1 MSRVATEASSEVAR
15 PTRMRRRMHVL
26 ATRGGLA
33 VAGMLAAMA
42 LAIPANAQHMAISG
56 ATIHTMAG
64 DVIENGTVLIDNGLI
79 TAVGAGLPIPPD
91 TELVDAAGLHV
102 YPGMFNA
109 FSRLGLQEISSVQVT
124 NDHMEVGNFNPHVAA
139 ATAVHP
145 DSERIPVTRSNG
157 VTHAVAAPSARSG
170 GIGGQA
176 SVIAMD
182 GWTIE
187 EMQIGGSVGM
197 VMSWPALSAQSCSP
211 FGCFGPVRPWSTVE
225 SAYEESVDGIRGWL
239 EDARRYGLARQ
250 GEDSPSR
257 DLRLEALGMVTSGDM
272 PFLVLADGAR
282 EIRDVVMFGEDEGVS
297 VIIVSGANAHEVA
310 DLLAEHDVPVLLRAT
325 QNVPSGDDD
334 PYAQTFTAAVTLHQA
349 GVRFAMTGW
358 GSSGPNPPSRTLPY
372 EAANAVGFGL
382 PPEAA
387 LAAITSAPAEILGLG
402 DQIGTIEEGK
412 IANLIVTDGDPLQIR
427 TQMVHV
433 IINGVVSSPENKH
446 KALWERYRARR

>member
-1 MSRVATEASSEVAR
+1 MSRRNPVTGEKLAFAAS
-15 PTRMRRRMHVL
+15 L
-26 ATRGGLA
+26 A
-33 VAGMLAAMA
+33 MLAFAT
-42 LAIPANAQHMAISG
+42 PAVAQHMVVTG
-56 ATIHTMAG
+56 ATVHTMAG
-64 DVIENGTVLIDNGLI
+64 DVIENGAVLIDDGLI
-79 TAVGAGLPIPPD
+79 TAVGAGLTI
-91 TELVDAAGLHV
+91 TSEYEVVDAAGLHV

-109 FSRLGLQEISSVQVT
+109 FSRLGLQEINSIQVT
-124 NDHMEVGNFNPHVAA
+124 NDHMEVGDFNPNVAA

-145 DSERIPVTRSNG
+145 ASERIPVTRANG

-176 SVIAMD
+176 SVIALD

-197 VMSWPALSAQSCSP
+197 VLSWPALSAQTCSP
-211 FGCFGPVRPWSTVE
+211 FGCFGPVRPWATVE
-225 SAYEESVDGIRGWL
+225 SEYEESVDRIRAWL
-239 EDARRYGLARQ
+239 DDARRYGVARQ
-250 GEDSPSR
+250 GEERPSR
-257 DLRLEALGMVTSGDM
+257 DLRLEALGSVTSGDM

-282 EIRDVVMFGEDEGVS
+282 EIRDIVMFGEEEGVR
-297 VIIVSGANAHEVA
+297 VIIVSGGHAPDVA
-310 DLLAEHDVPVLLRAT
+310 GLLAEHDVPVLLRAT

-334 PYAQTFTAAVTLHQA
+334 PYAETFTAAVTLHEA

-358 GSSGPNPPSRTLPY
+358 ASAGPNPPSRTLPY

-382 PPEAA
+382 PAEAA

-402 DQIGTIEEGK
+402 DRLGTIEAGK

-427 TQMVHV
+427 TQMVYV
-433 IINGVVSSPENKH
+433 IINGAVSSPENKH